1 SVLHS
6 FGTGNVHDGKY
17 PNGGMVMDASGNLY
31 GTTAIGGTEHF
42 GTVFK
47 ITPSGVESVLHSFG
61 TVHGTVFPHGGMVM
75 DASGN
80 LYGTTVFGGTANK
93 GTVFKITGSGVES
106 VLHSFG
112 TGNVHDGKYPN
123 GGMVMDARGNLYG
136 TTVFGGTNNL
146 GTVFKITPSGVE
158 SVLHSFGT
166 VHGTVFPHGGMVM
179 DASGNLYGTTV
190 FGGTNNL
197 GTVFKITPSGVES
210 TFYSFGGNDGNDGN
224 DGDQPNGGL
233 VMAASGNL
241 YGTTVFG
248 GTNNLGTVFTITPS
262 GAEST
267 FYSFGGNDGNDGND
281 GDQPNGGL
289 VMAASG
295 NLYGTTIG
303 GGTDNLG
310 TVFKI
315 TPSGVESVLYSFGGG
330 YDGSSSPNGGL
341 VMDVSGNLYGT
352 ADGGGK
358 LGIIGYLTV
367 YLSRILGTPSSLS
380 GGLGT
385 VFKITPSG
393 VESVLHSFGTGNVWQ
408 DPNGGMV
415 MAASGNLYG
424 TTIGGGTDNL
434 GTVFKITPSGVES
447 EGRSVGAG
455 SVWQD
460 PNSGMVMAASGNLY
474 GTTSLGGTDHS
485 GTVFRITP

>member
-1 SVLHS
+1 
-6 FGTGNVHDGKY
+6 
-17 PNGGMVMDASGNLY
+17 
-31 GTTAIGGTEHF
+31 
-42 GTVFK
+42 
-47 ITPSGVESVLHSFG
+47 
-61 TVHGTVFPHGGMVM
+61 
-75 DASGN
+75 
-80 LYGTTVFGGTANK
+80 
-93 GTVFKITGSGVES
+93 
-106 VLHSFG
+106 
-112 TGNVHDGKYPN
+112 
-123 GGMVMDARGNLYG
+123 
-136 TTVFGGTNNL
+136 
-146 GTVFKITPSGVE
+146 
-158 SVLHSFGT
+158 
-166 VHGTVFPHGGMVM
+166 
-179 DASGNLYGTTV
+179 
-190 FGGTNNL
+190 
-197 GTVFKITPSGVES
+197 
-210 TFYSFGGNDGNDGN
+210 FYSFG
-224 DGDQPNGGL
+224 
-233 VMAASGNL
+233 
-241 YGTTVFG
+241 
-248 GTNNLGTVFTITPS
+248 
-262 GAEST
+262 
-267 FYSFGGNDGNDGND
+267 GNDGND

-393 VESVLHSFGTGNVWQ
+393 VASVLHSFGTGNVWQ

-424 TTIGGGTDNL
+424 TT
-434 GTVFKITPSGVES
+434 
-447 EGRSVGAG
+447 
-455 SVWQD
+455 
-460 PNSGMVMAASGNLY
+460 
-474 GTTSLGGTDHS
+474 SLGGTDHS